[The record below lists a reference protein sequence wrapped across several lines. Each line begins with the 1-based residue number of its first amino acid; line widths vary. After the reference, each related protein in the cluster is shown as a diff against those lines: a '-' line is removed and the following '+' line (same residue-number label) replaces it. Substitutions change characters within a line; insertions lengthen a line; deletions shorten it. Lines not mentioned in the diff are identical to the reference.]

1 MFPSPFKNIIVNENV
16 FTFDHVLGPQITQKE
31 IFDRLI
37 KPLVVNLKLG
47 FNCTALAYGQTGTG
61 KSYTMGLNS
70 KVILVTMITHTI
82 DINIF
87 FLFRVLMMM
96 KLVLFHVV

>member
-1 MFPSPFKNIIVNENV
+1 MDERV
-16 FTFDHVLGPQITQKE
+16 FTFDHVLGPLVTQKQ
-31 IFDRLI
+31 IFDNLI

-70 KVILVTMITHTI
+70 IVSF
-82 DINIF
+82 D
-87 FLFRVLMMM
+87 LFDYL
-96 KLVLFHVV
+96 KP